1 MNILESDCRVVIEE
15 GSLFAM
21 VPVQL
26 ISTPAHGPSNQD
38 GWQRTRRAELAV
50 LLNTD
55 RSAVL
60 TAFSTVSMVSRELL
74 QDTTRVPEVGRRN

>member
-1 MNILESDCRVVIEE
+1 MNILESDCRVVMEE

-38 GWQRTRRAELAV
+38 GGSERAEL
-50 LLNTD
+50 
-55 RSAVL
+55 S
-60 TAFSTVSMVSRELL
+60 L
-74 QDTTRVPEVGRRN
+74 QYF